1 MSLYRIY
8 QVENEISIKVIDVTN
23 LSLEEINQE
32 ILSSEEVSSINDI
45 RWLDIEAIS
54 SDHALRKAMKQV
66 NFFSLGK

>member
-8 QVENEISIKVIDVTN
+8 QVENEIPIKVINVTN

>member
-8 QVENEISIKVIDVTN
+8 QVENEIPIKVIDVTN

-66 NFFSLGK
+66 NFFSLGE

>member
-8 QVENEISIKVIDVTN
+8 QVENEIPIKVIDVTN

-32 ILSSEEVSSINDI
+32 ILSNEEVSSINDI

>member
-8 QVENEISIKVIDVTN
+8 QVENEIPIKVIDVTN